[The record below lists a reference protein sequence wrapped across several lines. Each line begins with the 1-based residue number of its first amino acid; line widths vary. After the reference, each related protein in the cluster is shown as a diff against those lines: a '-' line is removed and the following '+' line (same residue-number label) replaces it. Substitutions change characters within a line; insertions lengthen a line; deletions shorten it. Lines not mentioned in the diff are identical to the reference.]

1 MKILKIDTLKGANYW
16 SCDRQHLIVVYLD
29 LEADLRKF
37 NAKIP
42 VVYQCL
48 NKLLPSIEEDFY
60 CLENY
65 HESESKI
72 SLAMT
77 IIKVALELQN
87 LAGISV
93 NFGCASTSA
102 IKGIEQIVFE
112 YQTPTA
118 GRYAAKAAVRICQS
132 LIKYNSYPQTEL
144 VKDLQYLKTIHLAV
158 NFAPATQALLREAE
172 SRQIP
177 WLELPVQSL
186 IQLGYGK
193 HQRRISFP
201 LCDRHSFLRFKLA
214 ENKLNSQTLL
224 RTAGLPVPNSRILFD
239 WHDMETAIK
248 EVGGYPVAIKPLD
261 GKSRRGITLNINNLY
276 DALAAY
282 NWARQ
287 QSKSALVVIE
297 KHACGLNY
305 RLLVVNGKV
314 VAGVSVV
321 TACVIGDGVSTIV
334 ELVEQ
339 INCDRS
345 FNDGRSQIK
354 INRESKRVLQRQ
366 GYTARSVPQTGEVV
380 YLKETP
386 HFSTGATTCDRTDK
400 IHPENV
406 WLAQR
411 AAKIIGLELAEINLI
426 CQDISLPLSSSS
438 GVIIGVNHAPQLDL
452 YLKPDFG
459 QPRPIAASIL
469 DWLYP
474 PDSPARIPIVAVT
487 GSTGKSSVVNLIAH
501 IFQQSKQVVGYT
513 SVDRTYINGYEIDT
527 LECAEFEG
535 SELIL
540 QDPTV
545 DVAVLSVTDAQIRE
559 SGLRVDRCDVAVI
572 LDLSVTDV
580 ETIFCYSI
588 VAEAVKNEGYVVLN
602 ADEPGIEAI
611 AKQVTGTVVY
621 FSTSLQNCLL
631 QQHLFQGGMGAIYHN
646 GYLSLLKE
654 KKIIPIELGINVPLI
669 SNGFN
674 SQALSYTLAA
684 SLVAYLQG
692 VSIAN
697 ISTALR
703 TFKVR
708 QKIKYS
714 PINLINLGK
723 YHLLLLDSDNL
734 IPTVSEFILNWQQ
747 GDRLGIIGVNS
758 DRSEAELIELG
769 TLAAQIFDRLIVKEN
784 DEQSYTNP
792 GKVAQLIAKGI
803 EQQKPNFNY
812 ELILDET
819 TAIKTALSQAESG
832 SLIIILSQQLFQA
845 ISFLQFKKLPNL
857 LTFE

>member
-16 SCDRQHLIVVYLD
+16 SSDCQRLIVVYLD
-29 LEADLRKF
+29 LEADLKKF

-42 VVYQCL
+42 VFYQGL
-48 NKLLPSIEEDFY
+48 SKLLPSIQEDFY
-60 CLENY
+60 CLENHY
-65 HESESKI
+65 ESEPKI
-72 SLAMT
+72 SLEMT

-87 LAGISV
+87 LAGMSV
-93 NFGCASTSA
+93 NFGYTSTSR
-102 IKGIEQIVFE
+102 IEEIEQIVFE
-112 YQTPTA
+112 YQIPTV
-118 GRYAAKAAVRICQS
+118 GHYAAKAAIRICQS
-132 LIKYNSYPQTEL
+132 LIKYDSYPQTEL
-144 VKDLQYLKTIHLAV
+144 AEDLQYLKTIHLAV
-158 NFAPATQALLREAE
+158 NFAPATLALLREAE
-172 SRQIP
+172 FRQIP

-214 ENKLNSQTLL
+214 ENNLNTQTLL

-239 WHDMETAIK
+239 WHDLETAIN

-261 GKSRRGITLNINNLY
+261 GKVRQGISLNIHNLD

-282 NWARQ
+282 NLARK

-297 KHACGLNY
+297 KQACGLNY
-305 RLLVVNGKV
+305 RLLVVNEKV
-314 VAGVSVV
+314 IAGVSVV
-321 TACVIGDGVSTIV
+321 TACVIGDGQSTIV

-339 INCDRS
+339 INRDLS
-345 FNDGRSQIK
+345 FNNSQSQIE
-354 INRESKRVLQRQ
+354 IDCESKRVLQRQ
-366 GYTARSVPQTGEVV
+366 GYTIESIPQIGKVV

-386 HFSTGATTCDRTDK
+386 HLSTGATTGDCTDR

-411 AAKIIGLELAEINLI
+411 AAKIIGLELAEINLV
-426 CQDISLPLSSSS
+426 CQDINLPLSSSS
-438 GVIIGVNHAPQLDL
+438 GVIIGVNHAPQLEL
-452 YLKPDFG
+452 YLKPHFG

-474 PDSPARIPIVAVT
+474 PHSSARIPIVAVT
-487 GSTGKSSVVNLIAH
+487 GDEGKSSVVDLIAH

-513 SVDRTYINGYEIDT
+513 SGDKTYINGYEIDT
-527 LECAEFEG
+527 LECSEFQG

-545 DVAVLSVTDAQIRE
+545 DVALLRVTDAQIRE
-559 SGLRVDRCDVAVI
+559 SGLRFDLCDVAMV
-572 LDLSVTDV
+572 LNLSPTDV
-580 ETIFCYSI
+580 ETIFGYSI
-588 VAEAVKNEGYVVLN
+588 VAQAVKDEGYVVLN

-611 AKQVTGTVVY
+611 AKQVKANIVY
-621 FSTSLQNCLL
+621 FSASLQNCLL
-631 QQHLFQGGMGAIYHN
+631 QQHLFQGGMGAVYHN
-646 GYLSLLKE
+646 GYLSLFKE
-654 KKIIPIELGINVPLI
+654 KRIIPIELGVNVPLI
-669 SNGFN
+669 SNCSN
-674 SQALSYTLAA
+674 SQALAYTLAA
-684 SLVAYLQG
+684 SLAAYLQG

-697 ISTALR
+697 ISTGLR

-708 QKIKYS
+708 QKIKYP

-723 YHLLLLDSDNL
+723 YYLLLLDSDDL

-747 GDRLGIIGVNS
+747 GDRLGIIGATS
-758 DRSEAELIELG
+758 DRSEAELIKLG
-769 TLAAQIFDRLIVKEN
+769 TLSAQIFDRIIVKEN
-784 DEQSYTNP
+784 DRQIRTNP
-792 GKVAQLIAKGI
+792 GKVAQLIARGI
-803 EQQKPNFNY
+803 QQQQPNFNF

-819 TAIKTALSQAESG
+819 AAIKTALSQAQSG
-832 SLIIILSQQLFQA
+832 SLIVILSQQLFQA

-857 LTFE
+857 LTIE